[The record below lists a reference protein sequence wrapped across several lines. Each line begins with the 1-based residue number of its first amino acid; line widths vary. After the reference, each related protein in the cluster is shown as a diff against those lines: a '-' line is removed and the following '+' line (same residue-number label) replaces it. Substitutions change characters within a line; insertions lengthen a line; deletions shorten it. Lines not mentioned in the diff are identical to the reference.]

1 MKEKIEKIKQDYL
14 KAKSQA
20 EADEQLAKLLKLADE
35 DAETFGE
42 LYLEISK
49 IEVERLKLV
58 NIKARLEEIEG
69 MISLSYIAEKYFHK
83 SKSWL
88 SQRINEHVVNGKPAQ
103 FSPEELKKLNFAIND
118 IGQKLGAFTL

>member
-20 EADEQLAKLLKLADE
+20 EADEHLAKLLKLADE

-58 NIKARLEEIEG
+58 NIKARLEEIES